1 MMVQRTNLVLPT
13 GVPRACRLRFRIC
26 FAALAAATMAFHVGN
41 AGGEPPPSDSSA
53 AVAARGAGYVPGE
66 LLVKLGSSP
75 ARLQTANSP
84 HDLVGATV
92 LGSFPA
98 IGWEH
103 VRLPEGM
110 TVGQGIKAYLA
121 LPGVLAA
128 EPNYTLEL

>member
-26 FAALAAATMAFHVGN
+26 FAALAAATMAFRVGN
-41 AGGEPPPSDSSA
+41 AGGQLPPSDTSP
-53 AVAARGAGYVPGE
+53 VLAARVAGYVPGE
-66 LLVKLGSSP
+66 LLVKPGSGP

-84 HDLVGATV
+84 HNLVGATV
-92 LGSFPA
+92 LRSFPA

-110 TVGQGIKAYLA
+110 SVGRGIKAYLA